1 MNYLWSLQGLC
12 YFLYLLCPCHIFPL
26 IFMSTKLIFLLIGI
40 ILYLQVTFHIS
51 NIMRNKG
58 TYVLFKFICQYEVI
72 M

>member
-1 MNYLWSLQGLC
+1 MIFYI
-12 YFLYLLCPCHIFPL
+12 FLCPCHILPL
-26 IFMSTKLIFLLIGI
+26 FFMSTKLIFLLISI